1 MDIIN
6 FKYKFRKLK
15 QLENDVF
22 VIFTPKKITLAPGED
37 INLNVGIE
45 ISLPKHVEGTT
56 YLLSSLRNQN
66 LQLLNSKCISQK
78 YNRNIEIE
86 EIFKKELQPWILI
99 LNLKN
104 NSLIDNLTI
113 GGGKPIA
120 FLNLYNTGEKRK
132 YKFKKINKLFL

>member
-6 FKYKFRKLK
+6 FKYKFRKPK
-15 QLENDVF
+15 QLENDIF
-22 VIFTPKKITLAPGED
+22 VIFSPRKLTLTPGED
-37 INLNVGIE
+37 VNLNVGIE

-56 YLLSSLRNQN
+56 YLLSSLRNQK

-86 EIFKKELQPWILI
+86 QIFKKELQPWILI

-113 GGGKPIA
+113 GSGKPIA
-120 FLNLYNTGEKRK
+120 FLNLYNMGEERK
-132 YKFKKINKLFL
+132 YKFRKIKI

>member
-1 MDIIN
+1 MDIIT
-6 FKYKFRKLK
+6 FKYKFRKPK

-22 VIFTPKKITLAPGED
+22 VIFTPRRITLAPGED

-45 ISLPKHVEGTT
+45 ISLPKHLEGTV

-78 YNRNIEIE
+78 YNHNIEIE
-86 EIFKKELQPWILI
+86 EIFNRELQPWILI

-104 NSLIDNLTI
+104 NSLINTLTV
-113 GGGKPIA
+113 GSGKPIA
-120 FLNLYNTGEKRK
+120 FFNLYNVGEERK
-132 YKFKKINKLFL
+132 YKFKKDNILK